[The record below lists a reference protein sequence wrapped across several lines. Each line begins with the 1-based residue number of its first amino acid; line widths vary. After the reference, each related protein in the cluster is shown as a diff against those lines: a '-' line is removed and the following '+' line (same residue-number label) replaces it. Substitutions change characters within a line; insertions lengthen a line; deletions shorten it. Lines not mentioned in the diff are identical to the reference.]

1 MDIKILIVDDSNT
14 DIILI
19 KSILNGYTLITANDG
34 VEAMQILNTDD
45 NIDIMILDLNMPRM
59 DGFAVLEAMRSIPS
73 LGKIAVLILTNY
85 DELENE
91 IKGLE
96 LGAVDYIRKPLNLES
111 LQRRIQIHVNLKRAS
126 RALEEINTKLDHTV
140 QERTEEL
147 LLTRS
152 ITIKALMNLLEI
164 RDLES
169 SNHTHRTQWIIKLLC
184 EHLRMKPEYK
194 ELLTDDYIKEVF
206 ETAPLHDIGKVGI
219 PDSILLK
226 PSKLSDDEYEVMK
239 QHVEIGAN
247 ALKIEM
253 KTEQIPSFVKIAM
266 ECICGH
272 HEKFDGSGYPHGL
285 KGTKIPLPGRLMA
298 IADVYDALISKRVY
312 KEAFS
317 HEIALNYILENSG
330 KHFDPDIVDAF
341 TEIQDEIRLI
351 AIKFNQSQQ

>member
-14 DIILI
+14 DMILI
-19 KSILNGYTLITANDG
+19 KSILHGYTLITANDG
-34 VEAMQILNTDD
+34 IEAMQVLKADEH
-45 NIDIMILDLNMPRM
+45 IDIMILDLNMPRM
-59 DGFAVLEAMRSIPS
+59 NGFEVLTAMRTIPS
-73 LGKIAVLILTNY
+73 LSKIAVLILTNY

-126 RALEEINTKLDHTV
+126 RALEEINTRLDHTV

-184 EHLRMKPEYK
+184 EHLRNKPEY
-194 ELLTDDYIKEVF
+194 ETLLTDEYIKEVF

-226 PSKLSDDEYEVMK
+226 PSKLTNEEYEIMK

-253 KTEQIPSFVKIAM
+253 KTDQLPSFVRIAM

-272 HEKFDGSGYPHGL
+272 HEKYDGSGYPQGL
-285 KGTKIPLPGRLMA
+285 VGSKIPLPGRLMS

-317 HEIALNYILENSG
+317 HEIALKYILDNKG

-341 TEIQDEIRLI
+341 MEIEAEIRLI
-351 AIKFNQSQQ
+351 AIKFNQAH